1 MYSKKTKS
9 NNKAKNAQL
18 SFTNIVKMKIKSSI
32 QAINYISSL
41 KPSEII
47 ALAQNHSGHK
57 ISDLHFCKPTKQQLK
72 KEMQERIQAQVDKK
86 IFKLIPN
93 SK

>member
-1 MYSKKTKS
+1 MTIKTP
-9 NNKAKNAQL
+9 
-18 SFTNIVKMKIKSSI
+18 I

-41 KPSEII
+41 KPSEVI
-47 ALAQNHSGHK
+47 ALAVSHLKGKKVEVN
-57 ISDLHFCKPTKQQLK
+57 FCKPTKLQLK

-86 IFKLIPN
+86 LFRLIPN